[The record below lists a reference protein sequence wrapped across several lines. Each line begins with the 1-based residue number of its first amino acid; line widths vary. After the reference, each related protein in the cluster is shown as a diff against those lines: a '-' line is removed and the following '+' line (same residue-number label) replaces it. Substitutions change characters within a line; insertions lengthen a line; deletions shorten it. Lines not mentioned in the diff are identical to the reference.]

1 MREAGES
8 LIYIKPKHAWKR
20 LKAADEENVTAYVYG
35 ISGSGKTEFITR
47 YLGRKKYL
55 VFQAGQVTAKDLK
68 PAESG
73 RRKIIVIDNL
83 QELAQDENCDN
94 EDVKKAIIALIRR
107 EDVWVILCSRGEVLP
122 WLTAIRYQE
131 VFYVIGEK
139 ELLFDDRQVEQYI
152 AQTGMLFT
160 EKQQKLLENYCN
172 GVPITWNII
181 NSVYQE
187 MDVQEETERRQEPF
201 GEKDFRTLVEKARSR
216 MWDYLEYHVYD
227 EWDVQIQ
234 EFLMEISIVDRFHVR
249 LAEMITGRKD
259 VEALLNRIRWLGNFM
274 HEERGANGHDEETV
288 YELRA
293 AMRIS
298 MQRRLKRKYSKDR
311 IRALYENAGLCY
323 QLAGKPLQALFMYQE
338 VKDTE
343 RIASILI
350 DNARTAPNS
359 GYYYELKK
367 YYLALPEEKIRTSPE
382 LMCGMS
388 MLQSLLLN
396 IAESERWYGELE
408 KYVKEHTGS
417 ERRIAKGRLLYLEIG
432 LPHRGSENMIEI
444 LKKAYLLVLNK
455 QVNLHEF
462 SVTSNQA
469 SQMNGGKLEQCFV
482 ADGILAWL
490 HIINGKVTEAEELL
504 ERFRKRVSSE
514 KADRLFPNVE
524 TFLIRCALYSGKKTE
539 VAEWMNTAPDEELEF
554 SIYDRFHYMTKVR
567 IYLQNGRNEQ
577 AYNLLAK
584 CAYYAKMM
592 KRTYIAIEVK
602 ILKAIT
608 QYRMKDD
615 KWDESLCEAL
625 SEAEEYHFIR
635 LITREG
641 AAVRPLLLE
650 TAFQPSDDK
659 RSRQFFKD
667 VLSETEKMAHF
678 YPGYLKT
685 GAEEVV
691 LSDTMLK
698 VLKLQANGLSKD
710 QIAKELGMTTANV
723 KYHTQQI
730 YRKLDVS
737 NKAEAV
743 REAGKRGML

>member
-1 MREAGES
+1 MNGGKDFCEWSKHDRELAKSIGKIVEFV
-8 LIYIKPKHAWKR
+8 LGK
-20 LKAADEENVTAYVYG
+20 YG
-35 ISGSGKTEFITR
+35 KG
-47 YLGRKKYL
+47 L
-55 VFQAGQVTAKDLK
+55 VNLAL
-68 PAESG
+68 AESFFEKG
-73 RRKIIVIDNL
+73 GDNY
-83 QELAQDENCDN
+83 EVATLAN
-94 EDVKKAIIALIRR
+94 
-107 EDVWVILCSRGEVLP
+107 
-122 WLTAIRYQE
+122 
-131 VFYVIGEK
+131 
-139 ELLFDDRQVEQYI
+139 
-152 AQTGMLFT
+152 
-160 EKQQKLLENYCN
+160 
-172 GVPITWNII
+172 
-181 NSVYQE
+181 
-187 MDVQEETERRQEPF
+187 
-201 GEKDFRTLVEKARSR
+201 
-216 MWDYLEYHVYD
+216 
-227 EWDVQIQ
+227 
-234 EFLMEISIVDRFHVR
+234 
-249 LAEMITGRKD
+249 
-259 VEALLNRIRWLGNFM
+259 
-274 HEERGANGHDEETV
+274 
-288 YELRA
+288 
-293 AMRIS
+293 
-298 MQRRLKRKYSKDR
+298 
-311 IRALYENAGLCY
+311 
-323 QLAGKPLQALFMYQE
+323 
-338 VKDTE
+338 
-343 RIASILI
+343 
-350 DNARTAPNS
+350 
-359 GYYYELKK
+359 
-367 YYLALPEEKIRTSPE
+367 
-382 LMCGMS
+382 
-388 MLQSLLLN
+388 
-396 IAESERWYGELE
+396 
-408 KYVKEHTGS
+408 
-417 ERRIAKGRLLYLEIG
+417 KGR
-432 LPHRGSENMIEI
+432 M
-444 LKKAYLLVLNK
+444 
-455 QVNLHEF
+455 
-462 SVTSNQA
+462 QA
-469 SQMNGGKLEQCFV
+469 EAGGKLEQCFV

-514 KADRLFPNVE
+514 KADRLLPNVE

-659 RSRQFFKD
+659 KSRQFFKD